1 MTNKKSPV
9 EELFSD
15 TGPVDVEKTVRVLKP
30 LMQVQR
36 DTKEIH
42 ITEKGRKKT
51 GIDMVLIYSLG
62 KKILKLERIIEG
74 ESFSAKEVADNLG
87 LKKGSVDSYFN
98 SLRKRG
104 LILGSGSKYTIPNTK
119 VSAIVNILK
128 GNKEG

>member
-15 TGPVDVEKTVRVLKP
+15 IGPVDVKRAVEVLKP

-42 ITEKGRKKT
+42 ITEEGRKKT
-51 GIDMVLIYSLG
+51 GINMVLIYCLG
-62 KKILKLERIIEG
+62 KKVLKLEKIIEG

-119 VSAIVNILK
+119 VSEVINILK
-128 GNKEG
+128 GKK